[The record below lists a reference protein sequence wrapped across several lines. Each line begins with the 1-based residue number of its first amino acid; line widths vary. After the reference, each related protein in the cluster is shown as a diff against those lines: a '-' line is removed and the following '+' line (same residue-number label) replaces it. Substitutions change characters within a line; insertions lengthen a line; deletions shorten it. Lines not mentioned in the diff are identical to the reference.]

1 METMDFRA
9 LNPQSQ
15 ETLRIKCVKQ
25 VLKGMPQTE
34 ASRVFGISRQAI
46 IGWVKLYHGDGIKAL
61 KANPR
66 GRPCGGSLKQWQAA
80 RIVKSVVDKTPDQ
93 LKLPFYLWTREAVA
107 KLIEQRYEIRL
118 SPWTIGRY
126 LKRWGMTPQKPV
138 RRAFEQNNE
147 AVKKWLKEE
156 YPQIRSQAKREKAR
170 IYWGDEMGL
179 RSDHAVGRSF
189 SMKGKTPVIYGTG
202 QRFGCNMISAI
213 TNKGHLQFMV
223 FKHRFNAG
231 VFVGFLDRM
240 KRQIPGKV
248 YLIVDS
254 HPAHRSLKVKNW
266 QTANKRF
273 KILFLPGYSPELNP
287 DEMLNQDV
295 KSNSVGRNR
304 AHHQNELL
312 SHVRGYLR
320 SRQRQPEM
328 VRNYFKE
335 KHVQYAAV

>member
-1 METMDFRA
+1 MENIDFRA
-9 LNPQSQ
+9 LNSQ
-15 ETLRIKCVKQ
+15 TQEALRIKCVKQ

-46 IGWVKLYHGDGIKAL
+46 IEWMKLYRKGGIKSLRA
-61 KANPR
+61 KQR
-66 GRPCGGSLKQWQAA
+66 GRPHGGSLKQWQAA
-80 RIVKSVVDKTPDQ
+80 RTVKNIVDNTPEQ

-107 KLIEQRYEIRL
+107 LLIDQRYGIRL

-138 RRAFEQNNE
+138 RRAFEQNSE
-147 AVKKWLKEE
+147 VVRQWLKKD
-156 YPQIRSQAKREKAR
+156 YPQIRSRAKREKSR

-189 SMKGKTPVIYGTG
+189 SLKGKTPIIYGTG

-223 FKHRFNAG
+223 YKHRFNAQ
-231 VFVGFLDRM
+231 VFIGFLNRM
-240 KRQIPGKV
+240 KRQVPGNIF
-248 YLIVDS
+248 LIIDS
-254 HPAHRSLKVKNW
+254 HPAHRSVKVKKW
-266 QTANKRF
+266 QKENSRF
-273 KILFLPGYSPELNP
+273 KIFYLPGYSPELNP

-295 KSNSVGRNR
+295 KSNAVGRNR
-304 AHHQNELL
+304 AHHQKELI
-312 SHVRGYLR
+312 SNVRGYLR
-320 SRQRQPEM
+320 ARQRRPDM
-328 VRNYFKE
+328 VQKYFRE